1 MMIMK
6 DVNKLKMEATDM
18 EAVNGGYFRTPSLEL
33 KVPKEVA
40 DSIGEYFRGEL
51 LTARG
56 KCVKE
61 VPLTARGKC

>member
-1 MMIMK
+1 MTNIPPGK
-6 DVNKLKMEATDM
+6 TAVKRTQNM

-56 KCVKE
+56 KCFKE